1 MTAPEHSRGSTAR
14 KRAVVQ
20 GGHEELLR
28 FDGTYARL
36 WQHQSGG
43 FLDGDEATAMLPE
56 ASGTAGHA
64 SGAAGHGE

>member
-1 MTAPEHSRGSTAR
+1 M
-14 KRAVVQ
+14 VQ